1 MQGFRVWDK
10 NTGQMY
16 YDEFVIG
23 TDGELYRIVFY
34 SEIEEENV
42 SVFLKPVSMKSCI
55 IMWKSNLKDLADLP
69 IYENDIVESLDG
81 KKYRIRCNEDYEF
94 YAIDECSNV
103 VEINQLN
110 DIKSIDVFIQ

>member
-94 YAIDECSNV
+94 YAIDECCNV